1 MVARSVYAADFAVAC
16 WVLAHISVWVCWV
29 DCTLSTAVS
38 YDWDEQLTLM
48 IGCVRLML
56 GCVGVCRTLLLRL
69 RTMTW
74 MLLLNSQW
82 KTDEEW
88 VQLFIFPVCFA
99 NIIRNFLDELYAN
112 CFIGLTR
119 HFTIIGFRDIRIV
132 IVIMASCLIAVIK
145 WSYNVIICFRI
156 CPITS
161 PKSLK
166 CCRNFF
172 DNVWV
177 MLPLVLLV
185 ERVDCIMIDV
195 THDRCCECRH
205 LITMRP
211 GVHTA
216 HYRCA
221 AGVLLRWLQTV
232 MDDERS
238 LDWCC
243 RVLRECS
250 RARETRH
257 YRLWWR
263 SLWKLR
269 CVAFVWRLP
278 VSPCALLLSLATQEH
293 E

>member
-1 MVARSVYAADFAVAC
+1 MVARSVYAADFAVVC
-16 WVLAHISVWVCWV
+16 WVRAHISLWVCWV

-48 IGCVRLML
+48 L
-56 GCVGVCRTLLLRL
+56 GCVAMCRTSLLRL

-99 NIIRNFLDELYAN
+99 NIIRSFHDELYAN
-112 CFIGLTR
+112 CFIDLTR
-119 HFTIIGFRDIRIV
+119 HFTVIGFRDIRIV
-132 IVIMASCLIAVIK
+132 IVIVASRLIAVIK
-145 WSYNVIICFRI
+145 WSYNVIICFWI

-161 PKSLK
+161 SQKFEMFQK
-166 CCRNFF
+166 FF
-172 DNVWV
+172 CQCLGHVATGPVGWSCWLYNDWCDPWPVLW
-177 MLPLVLLV
+177 MPWCDHHASRCTHSPLQV
-185 ERVDCIMIDV
+185 C
-195 THDRCCECRH
+195 
-205 LITMRP
+205 
-211 GVHTA
+211 
-216 HYRCA
+216 YRCA
-221 AGVLLRWLQTV
+221 VEMIADSDGWWQI
-232 MDDERS
+232 
-238 LDWCC
+238 WCC

-250 RARETRH
+250 HARETKH

-278 VSPCALLLSLATQEH
+278 VSPCAVLLSLTTQEH
-293 E
+293 K